1 MNAGKIAE
9 YVVGILVPLG
19 MFCAGE
25 RDWFR
30 WPGMGESTPD
40 SARGGSPESEAKKG
54 ALPRFAPPFWN
65 LGHHASRR
73 NVRKSSVRA
82 VRRCRP
88 TVKTVFRM
96 AYTL

>member
-30 WPGMGESTPD
+30 RTGMGESTPD

-54 ALPRFAPPFWN
+54 ALPPLRSPFFGIWDITHPGGCPGYWLWCLVNRRFAPLLNRF
-65 LGHHASRR
+65 
-73 NVRKSSVRA
+73 
-82 VRRCRP
+82 
-88 TVKTVFRM
+88 
-96 AYTL
+96 